1 MSELPA
7 MPCPS
12 CGKPVTGR
20 FCGQC
25 GEQRVTA
32 HDHSIRHFA
41 EHVFESLTHF
51 DFKSL
56 RAFKTLVVR
65 PGLLTREY
73 LDGRRRRYV
82 GPIQLFVIANVL
94 FALAGPNSFRTPLS
108 VQEHDR
114 PFPAFKQALVAQAI
128 ADRDLDREEFSR
140 AFDEAAG
147 LQAKTWVFAMIP
159 ALALVTAALYGFR
172 RYYFEHLIFA
182 THFYTFLLLWMLVAT
197 RLLAG
202 GLALAGSRLTNP
214 EFDTAVSSIIVVGLA
229 GYLFGAFRAAFADKI
244 AAAVARAAVVA
255 AFIFPIVVAYRFLLF
270 FVTLRMMH

>member
-1 MSELPA
+1 M
-7 MPCPS
+7 
-12 CGKPVTGR
+12 
-20 FCGQC
+20 
-25 GEQRVTA
+25 
-32 HDHSIRHFA
+32 RHFA

-56 RAFKTLVVR
+56 RAFKTLVAR

-94 FALAGPNSFRTPLS
+94 FALIGPTTFRTPLS
-108 VQEHDR
+108 VQENDP
-114 PFPAFKQALVAQAI
+114 PFPAFKRALVAEAI
-128 ADRDLDREEFSR
+128 AERKVEREEFRR

-182 THFYTFLLLWMLVAT
+182 THFYTFLMLWMLVAT
-197 RLLAG
+197 VVLAG
-202 GLALAGSRLTNP
+202 GLALAGVRLTNQG
-214 EFDTAVSSIIVVGLA
+214 FDDLVSSIIMVVLA
-229 GYLFGAFRAAFADKI
+229 VYLFSAFRGAFADRT
-244 AAAVARAAVVA
+244 AAAVARAAVVTVLDFSDRA
-255 AFIFPIVVAYRFLLF
+255 GLPVPPV
-270 FVTLRMMH
+270 LRHAPDDALSGSAGSEDPRPTARLPMH